1 MFMFCVP
8 CLLLVAPP
16 AVVFFPLWC
25 VSSGSNLSFVS
36 LGLV

>member
-8 CLLLVAPP
+8 CLLLVAPS
-16 AVVFFPLWC
+16 AVVFSPVWC